1 MTVPSAQNA
10 PERAWLVL
18 APLGDLPR
26 AEVDHSLDELRALA
40 DTSGADIVGHTVARL
55 RAIQPATY
63 IGRGKA
69 AQIAEEAQAA
79 NANLVIF
86 DEDLSP
92 AQSRSLTDLLGL
104 RIVDRTQLILDI
116 FARRALTLE
125 GRLQIELAQLRY
137 LLPRL
142 RGMWTHLERQQGGIG
157 LTGPGE
163 KQL

>member
-63 IGRGKA
+63 IGGARPLK
-69 AQIAEEAQAA
+69 
-79 NANLVIF
+79 
-86 DEDLSP
+86 
-92 AQSRSLTDLLGL
+92 SRRKRRRPT
-104 RIVDRTQLILDI
+104 RI
-116 FARRALTLE
+116 
-125 GRLQIELAQLRY
+125 
-137 LLPRL
+137 
-142 RGMWTHLERQQGGIG
+142 W
-157 LTGPGE
+157 
-163 KQL
+163 